1 MHKSPL
7 NDGAPYDPLDD
18 AGRDVA
24 DAHVVPLVL
33 EAIAVEP
40 PPTDAMN
47 LFDPFVAVHHIA
59 DDGIALNVQVT
70 ASGEDAILASAVE
83 TDAKNKLLP
92 YIDCATGPVK
102 PVA

>member
-1 MHKSPL
+1 MHKFPL
-7 NDGAPYDPLDD
+7 NDGAPYNPCDD

-24 DAHVVPLVL
+24 AAHVVPLVL
-33 EAIAVEP
+33 EAIAVE

-92 YIDCATGPVK
+92 YITRVTPPVK

>member
-7 NDGAPYDPLDD
+7 NDGAPYNPLDD

-40 PPTDAMN
+40 PTDAMN

-59 DDGIALNVQVT
+59 DDGRALNVQVT

-92 YIDCATGPVK
+92 YITRVTPVK

>member
-1 MHKSPL
+1 MHKFPL
-7 NDGAPYDPLDD
+7 NDGAPYNPCDD

-24 DAHVVPLVL
+24 DAHVVPFAL
-33 EAIAVEP
+33 EAIAVEL
-40 PPTDAMN
+40 PTDEMN
-47 LFDPFVAVHHIA
+47 LFDPFVAIHHIA

-92 YIDCATGPVK
+92 YIARVTPPVK